1 MKDEGL
7 RKKLYLV
14 RSQKSKCKGTA
25 FFAKR
30 QNIMFLFSVCLKKA
44 VSLYGNL
51 PIQNISTEN
60 MNTIFIVLPIL
71 TILMFD
77 LGLVLRPADFRLI
90 AERPKPIVIGL
101 VGQIVLLPLIAWGLI
116 KFAGVVPLFAQT
128 LTPLFVIGIMLVACS
143 PGGSSSN
150 VFSMLAK
157 GDVALSVTL
166 TTCSSI
172 ITLFTLPLIMSWV
185 TSEVGDAVN
194 IHLPVGRLLVQN
206 IVLMVVPI
214 SLGFVLNLYKSELAA
229 RIHEVLKRIA
239 MPALVLLVTIFFI
252 QHRQTIVAEFGSLG
266 MMMTIL
272 ILSTTGCGALL
283 AWLFRLTGKERR
295 TLVIEI
301 GMQNAAQAITIAC
314 SPLIF
319 NNEIIAIPAIIY
331 ALMMNLVLI
340 AYVGITKLRP

>member
-1 MKDEGL
+1 
-7 RKKLYLV
+7 
-14 RSQKSKCKGTA
+14 
-25 FFAKR
+25 
-30 QNIMFLFSVCLKKA
+30 
-44 VSLYGNL
+44 
-51 PIQNISTEN
+51 

-77 LGLVLRPADFRLI
+77 LGLVLKPADFKLI
-90 AERPKPIVIGL
+90 AERPKPVIIGL
-101 VGQIVLLPLIAWGLI
+101 LGQIILLPIIAWGLI
-116 KFAGVVPLFAQT
+116 HVATVSYQLSPLFI
-128 LTPLFVIGIMLVACS
+128 IGIMLVACS

-166 TTCSSI
+166 TAFSSL
-172 ITLFTLPLIMSWV
+172 ITLFTLPLIMAWV
-185 TSEVGDAVN
+185 TAGVGEEVN
-194 IHLPVGRLLVQN
+194 IHLPIGKLLIQN

-214 SLGFVLNLYKSELAA
+214 SIGFILNLYRPSAA
-229 RIHEVLKRIA
+229 EKIHNVLKRIA

-252 QHRQTIVAEFGSLG
+252 QHRQTIVAEFASLG
-266 MMMTIL
+266 LMMTIL
-272 ILSTTGCGALL
+272 ILATTSCGAAL
-283 AWLFRLTGKERR
+283 AWLSRMTGRERR

-331 ALMMNLVLI
+331 ALMMNLVLL
-340 AYVGITKLRP
+340 AYVGITRLVPNK

>member
-1 MKDEGL
+1 
-7 RKKLYLV
+7 
-14 RSQKSKCKGTA
+14 
-25 FFAKR
+25 
-30 QNIMFLFSVCLKKA
+30 
-44 VSLYGNL
+44 
-51 PIQNISTEN
+51 

-77 LGLVLRPADFRLI
+77 LGLVLKPENFKLI
-90 AERPKPIVIGL
+90 AERPKPIL
-101 VGQIVLLPLIAWGLI
+101 VGLIGQIILLPLVAWGLI
-116 KFAGVVPLFAQT
+116 KAASLLPSFDHS
-128 LTPLFVIGIMLVACS
+128 LTPLFIIGIMLVACS

-166 TTCSSI
+166 TACSSI
-172 ITLFTLPLIMSWV
+172 ITLFTLPLIMAWV
-185 TSEVGDAVN
+185 TAGVGEEVN
-194 IHLPVGRLLVQN
+194 IHLPIGKLLMQN

-214 SLGFVLNLYKSELAA
+214 TIGFIINLFRAQTAEK
-229 RIHEVLKRIA
+229 IHNVLKRIA

-252 QHRQTIVAEFGSLG
+252 QHRATIMAEFASLG
-266 MMMTIL
+266 LMMTIL
-272 ILSTTGCGALL
+272 ILLTTLCGAVL
-283 AWLFRLTGKERR
+283 AWLSRMTGRERR

-331 ALMMNLVLI
+331 ALVMNLVLL
-340 AYVGITKLRP
+340 AYVGITRLVPNKNTKS

>member
-1 MKDEGL
+1 
-7 RKKLYLV
+7 
-14 RSQKSKCKGTA
+14 
-25 FFAKR
+25 
-30 QNIMFLFSVCLKKA
+30 
-44 VSLYGNL
+44 
-51 PIQNISTEN
+51 

-77 LGLVLRPADFRLI
+77 LGLVLKPADFKLI
-90 AERPKPIVIGL
+90 AERPKPVIIGL
-101 VGQIVLLPLIAWGLI
+101 VGQIILLPLIAWGLI
-116 KFAGVVPLFAQT
+116 QLSAISFQHSVFSVQLSAFS
-128 LTPLFVIGIMLVACS
+128 VIGIMLVACS

-166 TTCSSI
+166 TACSSI
-172 ITLFTLPLIMSWV
+172 LTLFTLPLIMAWV
-185 TSEVGDAVN
+185 TAGVGEAVN
-194 IHLPVGRLLVQN
+194 IHLPVGKLLIQN

-214 SLGFVLNLYKSELAA
+214 SVGFIVNLYRPETAA
-229 RIHEVLKRIA
+229 KIHSVLKRIA

-266 MMMTIL
+266 LMMTVL
-272 ILSTTGCGALL
+272 ILATTGCGALL
-283 AWLFRLTGKERR
+283 AWLFRLSGKERR

-319 NNEIIAIPAIIY
+319 NNELIAVPAIIY
-331 ALMMNLVLI
+331 ALVMNLVLL
-340 AYVGITKLRP
+340 AYVGITKLSCPEIS